1 MIHMRPFNNL
11 ELRNQQ
17 FLVSKNVKFTLV
29 QITETGLKKSI
40 LDATAPMRVYFKEN
54 GVHDFELQQ
63 QGPENKVLVPSRIL
77 TMTDC
82 CECQTSL
89 YRPVTKQG
97 DPRLWI
103 YQLSKYTN
111 ADDIHAIIAHN
122 GFLFVIN
129 TTQVDIDKCY
139 NSALVNPIKDLVND
153 IYYASTSVSQE
164 LLGIFQRNADVW
176 FKSEVTAD
184 TGIGRTIESLLG
196 ISQNSDKGPDY
207 KGIELKS
214 MREKKVSK
222 KNVLFTQTPNWELS
236 KLKSG
241 REIVEKYGYFRDG
254 HKTLENTVSCDHP
267 NSQSLQLNVN
277 QIEQM
282 LEMLSVTDTSKTD
295 VAVWLLETLHN
306 RLAIKHKETFWIE
319 VESDMRGADEYFRYS
334 KIEHTK
340 NPNLGQFDILLDQ
353 SLITLDLMLCRPSG
367 HGDTY
372 SFKIAKKAMP
382 LLFPESSIYNLR

>member
-1 MIHMRPFNNL
+1 MRPFNDF

-17 FLVSKNVKFTLV
+17 FLVSKNIKFTLV
-29 QITETGLKKSI
+29 QITETGLKKNI

-54 GVHDFELQQ
+54 SVHDFELQA

-77 TMTDC
+77 TMTEC
-82 CECQTSL
+82 CECQTSF

-103 YQLSKYTN
+103 YQLTKFTN
-111 ADDIHAIIAHN
+111 PDDIHAIIAHDN
-122 GFLFVIN
+122 LLFVIN
-129 TTQVDIDKCY
+129 TTQVDIEKCY
-139 NSALVNPIKDLVND
+139 NSALVNPIKDLVTD
-153 IYYASTSVSQE
+153 IYGLSTSISLE
-164 LLGIFQRNADVW
+164 LLCIFQKNADTW

-222 KNVLFTQTPNWELS
+222 KNVLFTQTPNWNLS

-241 REIVEKYGYFRDG
+241 REIVEKYGYYRDN

-277 QIEQM
+277 PIEQM
-282 LEMLSVTDTSKTD
+282 LEMFSVTDKSRSD

-306 RLAIKHKETFWIE
+306 RLAVKHKETFWIE
-319 VESDMRGADEYFRYS
+319 VESVMRGTDEYFRYS

-340 NPNLGQFDILLDQ
+340 NPNIGQFDILLDQ

-382 LLFPESSIYNLR
+382 LLFPKSNIYNLR